1 MSENKEKLPEGVTH
15 FVASVVWVMAGLA
28 LVVALPGLLIVEPH
42 DFQSAVQFA
51 VAAATVFILASWA
64 RHASPK
70 TTVDFEQER
79 IKGTEVDLE
88 IDNISCVALI
98 AQLSNPDQDH
108 TPGHARYE
116 VHVGTGDIEPASL
129 KDTFTV
135 DQLYDYLIDTSG
147 ENHG

>member
-1 MSENKEKLPEGVTH
+1 M
-15 FVASVVWVMAGLA
+15 
-28 LVVALPGLLIVEPH
+28 
-42 DFQSAVQFA
+42 
-51 VAAATVFILASWA
+51 
-64 RHASPK
+64 
-70 TTVDFEQER
+70 
-79 IKGTEVDLE
+79 DLE